1 MSPAKVGKHPKRF
14 DELRKQIDAD
24 PARRARVE
32 RHKATMLGELRRALD
47 LTQTTLA
54 ERLDVTQENVSQIER
69 GEADVRLSTLDRYVT
84 ALGGTLE
91 IVATFPDRTV
101 GLSVGREGAMRRRL
115 ARTGAAAGGSRPAR
129 QATDP
134 KRSTGTR
141 QETTATADRATA
153 RVTAAAERGRSE
165 AVRATPRRSQRA
177 SKGKRAKGG
186 ARAAS
191 RS

>member
-47 LTQTTLA
+47 LTQTALA

-69 GEADVRLSTLDRYVT
+69 GEADVRLSTLDRYVS

-101 GLSVGREGAMRRRL
+101 ELSVGQEGAVRRRL

-129 QATDP
+129 QAADA
-134 KRSTGTR
+134 KRAPRTR
-141 QETTATADRATA
+141 RETTATADRATA
-153 RVTAAAERGRSE
+153 RVTAAAQRGRS
-165 AVRATPRRSQRA
+165 ATVKATPRRSERS
-177 SKGKRAKGG
+177 SKAKRAKGG
-186 ARAAS
+186 TRAAY